1 MAVWVVRPQLLWQ
14 GNYLIFTEENMID
27 RNLLR
32 NTDWILIGIL
42 LLNSILGVAFIYSS
56 SHYLP
61 GSYYVKQI
69 FWIILSSIALFLFLA
84 VDYDTLVT
92 YSFYLYIV
100 FIGLLGGILIFGM
113 PVAGAKSWIKFPF
126 FNFQPSEVTK
136 IMIILLLA
144 YVFAKFRR
152 DYLSMGKGFLGVAI
166 IAVPAFLVAL
176 QPDLGTAFSYIPIL
190 LAALV
195 LAGLNRKTIIGILI
209 AGLILG
215 IFGWNFALK
224 DYQKK
229 RLTALISPSQ
239 DPLGSGYHIL
249 QSKIAIGSGGFLG
262 KGFGKGT
269 QSQLRFLPARHTDF
283 VFSVIGEEF
292 GFLGVVLIMLS
303 YSFLLWRLFQSI
315 GHSRDRTGVYIIFM
329 VAIMIAF
336 QFLIN
341 LMMIIGL
348 FPIAGIP
355 LPLFS
360 YGGSSLLTTYLGI
373 SLVINVKMRRFVNV

>member
-303 YSFLLWRLFQSI
+303 YSFLLWRVFQSI

-355 LPLFS
+355 LPLYS

>member
-1 MAVWVVRPQLLWQ
+1 
-14 GNYLIFTEENMID
+14 MID

-42 LLNSILGVAFIYSS
+42 LLNSILGVAFIYST

-61 GSYYVKQI
+61 GNYYVKQI
-69 FWIILSSIALFLFLA
+69 LWMVFSSIALFLFLC
-84 VDYDTLVT
+84 VDYSTLVT
-92 YSFYLYIV
+92 YSLYLYLV
-100 FIGLLGGILIFGM
+100 LIGVLGGILIFGT
-113 PVAGAKSWIKFPF
+113 PIAGAKSWFKFPF
-126 FNFQPSEVTK
+126 FNVQPSEVAK

-144 YVFAKFRR
+144 NVFAKFRR
-152 DYLSMGKGFLGVAI
+152 NYLSMGKGFLGVSI

-176 QPDLGTAFSYIPIL
+176 QPDLGTALSYIPIL
-190 LAALV
+190 LAALF
-195 LAGLNRKTIIGILI
+195 LAGLNKKTIIGILI
-209 AGLILG
+209 CGLLLG
-215 IFGWNFALK
+215 IFGWNFGLK

-262 KGFGKGT
+262 KGFRKGT

-292 GFLGVVLIMLS
+292 GFIGVVLILLS

-373 SLVINVKMRRFVNV
+373 ALVLNVKMRRFANI